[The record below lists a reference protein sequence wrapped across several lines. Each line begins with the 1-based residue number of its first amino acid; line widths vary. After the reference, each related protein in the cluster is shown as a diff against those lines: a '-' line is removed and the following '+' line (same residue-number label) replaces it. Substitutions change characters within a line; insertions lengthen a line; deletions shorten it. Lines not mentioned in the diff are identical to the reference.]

1 MSLSTTYALLAFL
14 IGCIAAAALI
24 DWRWL
29 PREDASAE
37 ERRRLN
43 ALSAA
48 GDQQL
53 QEMR

>member
-1 MSLSTTYALLAFL
+1 MNILIALGVLTVLAGILDLVYRRDAF
-14 IGCIAAAALI
+14 
-24 DWRWL
+24 WRA
-29 PREDASAE
+29 EDE

>member
-1 MSLSTTYALLAFL
+1 MSILIALGLLVVVAGILDLIYRRDAF
-14 IGCIAAAALI
+14 
-24 DWRWL
+24 WRS
-29 PREDASAE
+29 EDE
-37 ERRRLN
+37 QRRRLN